1 MNFIVIN
8 EKKMGKMVV
17 NIENIVSFAY
27 YPDSNLTRID
37 TVLQGY
43 PLWTDGD
50 VAKDLIRVIQTKGG
64 TVTSLK

>member
-43 PLWTDGD
+43 PLWTDDD
-50 VAKDLIRVIQTKGG
+50 VAKDLIRVIQAKGG
-64 TVTSLK
+64 TVASLK